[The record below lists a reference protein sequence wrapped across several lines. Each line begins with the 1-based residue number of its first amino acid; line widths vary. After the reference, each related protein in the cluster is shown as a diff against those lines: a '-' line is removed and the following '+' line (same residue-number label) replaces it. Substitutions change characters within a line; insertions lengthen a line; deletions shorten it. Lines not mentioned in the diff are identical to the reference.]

1 MAAGFLSGGDDARAA
16 LGETIDGLLGIED
29 PVEQANA
36 AIALFGTPLEDLGT
50 SEIPGFLASLQDMGD
65 GLGDVSGSAEELVD
79 SLGSTNSAKIEAF
92 KRQALGGLADFAADH
107 LIPAFER
114 FAKWGQENWPQ
125 IRSEAEAAIR
135 PIIATFQDVV
145 AWVRTNWP
153 QISAVISGVMDRIRE
168 RVTNI
173 VDLVSAVWERFGDDI
188 LGFVMAVWPHVVT
201 VISGAMNVI
210 DGVIRAFAALLR
222 GDWSALWSALGQIVS
237 GAWEIIKGAIGAAI
251 EAVKAIIGAGWD
263 VVKTLTQDAAGA
275 IVSTIAGIPN
285 FIGALAGSFFSA
297 AASLGTAIMDGIASG
312 LSSAVGFV
320 GDIANAVLNG
330 IRSVVNT
337 HVIDRINAI
346 QISLPSIL
354 GGATIG
360 LPDIPHLAAGGVVTG
375 PTLALVGEGRESEAV
390 LPLSRLDAMLANG
403 GGQGGPMVVNLHVDG
418 RLMGRAV
425 AAASRRDGGYDFRLR
440 AGG

>member
-1 MAAGFLSGGDDARAA
+1 MSMVVQL
-16 LGETIDGLLGIED
+16 
-29 PVEQANA
+29 
-36 AIALFGTPLEDLGT
+36 IAVPAEPISTC
-50 SEIPGFLASLQDMGD
+50 PG
-65 GLGDVSGSAEELVD
+65 
-79 SLGSTNSAKIEAF
+79 
-92 KRQALGGLADFAADH
+92 R
-107 LIPAFER
+107 
-114 FAKWGQENWPQ
+114 
-125 IRSEAEAAIR
+125 
-135 PIIATFQDVV
+135 
-145 AWVRTNWP
+145 
-153 QISAVISGVMDRIRE
+153 
-168 RVTNI
+168 
-173 VDLVSAVWERFGDDI
+173 
-188 LGFVMAVWPHVVT
+188 
-201 VISGAMNVI
+201 
-210 DGVIRAFAALLR
+210 
-222 GDWSALWSALGQIVS
+222 
-237 GAWEIIKGAIGAAI
+237 
-251 EAVKAIIGAGWD
+251 VKAIIGAGWD